1 MLNWIVFQRGIGN
14 CNAMKMAKCIIELER
29 IYGVRQ
35 GNGSNQYQTKEQK
48 PNNSVSSQ
56 EQLAKQLGI
65 DERQLRNY
73 KKLTRLIPELQSMV
87 EHNVLKST
95 TAYKILIKLLDPNNS
110 LEAKQLNNRGEIL
123 WKM

>member
-1 MLNWIVFQRGIGN
+1 
-14 CNAMKMAKCIIELER
+14 MAKCIIELER

>member
-1 MLNWIVFQRGIGN
+1 
-14 CNAMKMAKCIIELER
+14 MAKCIIELER
-29 IYGVRQ
+29 IYGSHQ

-48 PNNSVSSQ
+48 PNNSVKANKSQ

>member
-1 MLNWIVFQRGIGN
+1 
-14 CNAMKMAKCIIELER
+14 MKMAKCIIELER
-29 IYGVRQ
+29 IYGSHQ
-35 GNGSNQYQTKEQK
+35 GNGSNQYIKKADRNNFAQQK
-48 PNNSVSSQ
+48 TQ
-56 EQLAKQLGI
+56 EDLAKQLGI
-65 DERQLRNY
+65 DERQLQNY

-87 EHNVLKST
+87 EHDALKST